1 MNKKLDILIPVYN
14 ENDVIITTIKQIL
27 DNVKCN
33 YEIFIC
39 YDYDEDPTLLIIKNN
54 FHKNLKINFTKNN
67 SRGFNQALISGINKT
82 QGDAVLVYMADDHEN
97 YKLIDEC
104 YKKFNEGFD
113 IVCPS
118 RFIKGGKME
127 GNTFLKEFLTRSASF
142 FFHNFTTLPIKDST
156 NAFRLFSRTILEKI
170 NFESNKGF
178 TLSLEITAK
187 AHRLGYKM
195 IEIPS
200 IWIERQQGESRFK
213 VFSFLPPYIRWL
225 FYILKTSIFFKR

>member
-156 NAFRLFSRTILEKI
+156 NAFRLFSRTLLEKI

>member
-14 ENDVIITTIKQIL
+14 ENDVIIKTIKQIL

-54 FHKNLKINFTKNN
+54 FHKNLKINFTKND

>member
-1 MNKKLDILIPVYN
+1 MNKKLDILIPVYK
-14 ENDVIITTIKQIL
+14 ENNVIVKTIKQIL

-39 YDYDEDPTLLIIKNN
+39 YDYDEDPTLDIIDKN
-54 FHKNLKINFTKNN
+54 FHKNSKIYFTKNF
-67 SRGFNQALISGINKT
+67 SRGFNQALISGIKKT

-104 YKKFNEGFD
+104 YNKFIEGFD

-127 GNTFLKEFLTRSASF
+127 GNTFLKEILTRLASF
-142 FFHNFTTLPIKDST
+142 FFQNFTTLPIKDST